1 MKNVKLTK
9 TLNIEIG
16 SRKLTFTEDEA
27 FDLYSALAKVFGPLG
42 DDDYVNEDEEPEEEP
57 EIDEDEDED
66 EETIQKDK
74 LSVSEIMK
82 ILEDLKKRSNRGN
95 LYPLMPTN
103 PMTPFTPWY
112 DPKDIPNFPQ
122 IWCSEIYTTK

>member
-27 FDLYSALAKVFGPLG
+27 FDLYSALAKVFGPFV
-42 DDDYVNEDEEPEEEP
+42 DEDEESEEEP
-57 EIDEDEDED
+57 EIDEDED

-95 LYPLMPTN
+95 PYPLMPTN
-103 PMTPFTPWY
+103 PMPPFTPWY

-122 IWCSEIYTTK
+122 IWCSATYTTK